1 MSRIAKPIKRLPK
14 GVKELTSDDD
24 DELSK
29 EIKDNQP
36 EQTPEPI
43 RKQRIFDENMKK
55 FMELNLDDY
64 DDEQGDLMDKNIPYY
79 LSDEEGNVES
89 FISNGEA
96 YIDDNDLKE
105 LLLDF
110 LGDDVS
116 PEEIQKILEAAS
128 DDKLSEEDFDKL
140 VEEFILKNKK

>member
-1 MSRIAKPIKRLPK
+1 
-14 GVKELTSDDD
+14 
-24 DELSK
+24 
-29 EIKDNQP
+29 
-36 EQTPEPI
+36 
-43 RKQRIFDENMKK
+43 
-55 FMELNLDDY
+55 
-64 DDEQGDLMDKNIPYY
+64 MDKNNPYY

-128 DDKLSEEDFDKL
+128 DEKLSEEDFDKL
-140 VEEFILKNKK
+140 VEEFILKNKKWIFYFCPLK